1 MHFTVAD
8 GTNHLKAKA
17 EEILRLKRRVAEL
30 KQPRDF
36 RQKKWRTSRKPT
48 SEVRLHGELSG
59 RVLGEFD
66 ELSAGG
72 ITLGLLRLEKATTE
86 RTGGASCKGGRAT
99 GSDLPSI

>member
-1 MHFTVAD
+1 
-8 GTNHLKAKA
+8 
-17 EEILRLKRRVAEL
+17 
-30 KQPRDF
+30 
-36 RQKKWRTSRKPT
+36 
-48 SEVRLHGELSG
+48 VRLHGELSG